1 MHKSGAT
8 DKLGSES
15 SYGDISGSLSY
26 NASIAGLGG
35 RVIMHYDNYA
45 DYYIMGDKS
54 LGVYFLL
61 NGNTNTSASMDTN
74 GTMDGTVT
82 VQGMYPGSVVYDGI
96 KIKGGAA
103 GGGTYGVT
111 RNLSLYKDDG
121 SMDAGKTENITVQAD
136 WTWGEK

>member
-1 MHKSGAT
+1 MHKSGNT

-15 SYGDISGSLSY
+15 AKGAISGTLSY
-26 NASIAGLGG
+26 EASIAGLGG
-35 RVIMHYDNYA
+35 RVIMHYTNYA
-45 DYYIMGDKS
+45 DFYIMNDSS
-54 LGVYFLL
+54 LGEYFLL
-61 NGNTNTSASMDTN
+61 DGNTNTSASMDTN

-82 VQGMYPGSVVYDGI
+82 VRGMYPGSVVYDAI

-111 RNLSLYKDDG
+111 RTGIDS
-121 SMDAGKTENITVQAD
+121 SAVQAD

>member
-1 MHKSGAT
+1 
-8 DKLGSES
+8 
-15 SYGDISGSLSY
+15 
-26 NASIAGLGG
+26 
-35 RVIMHYDNYA
+35 
-45 DYYIMGDKS
+45 
-54 LGVYFLL
+54 
-61 NGNTNTSASMDTN
+61 MDTN

-82 VQGMYPGSVVYDGI
+82 VQGMYPGSVVYDNI